1 MNPANYISDV
11 VVIGGGNIGSATAYG
26 LAERGL
32 KVVMLDEG
40 DMALRSAHGNFGLV
54 WYQGKGKGMPRYV
67 EWSLEATRKWPRF
80 AEVLERTTGVQIGYH
95 KLGGFWLCRS
105 QAAFAEREKHFEEIR
120 RQSRSGTY
128 DCELIGRDE
137 LQARIPN
144 MALGPKIVG
153 ASFSPHDGHVNPL
166 FLLRA
171 MQTAFKQSGGRYY
184 GGTAAVH
191 IRHDG
196 GHFRVETAKGQFS
209 APKLVLAAGVGIPQL
224 AAMLDMHIP
233 VVPERGQLLVTERI
247 RPLLPYPISG
257 IRQTD
262 EGSLMLGVSNE
273 AVGYN
278 TNVTTDVMQY
288 IAKRAS
294 DAFPCLGDVRIVRS
308 WAALRPLTPDRY
320 PIYHESTTYPGA
332 FVLTSHSGVSLASL
346 YATDIADWIAAG
358 TKPEDFEHFSPR
370 RFDV

>member
-1 MNPANYISDV
+1 MKTANHISDV
-11 VVIGGGNIGSATAYG
+11 IVVGGGNIGSATAYG
-26 LAERGL
+26 LAESGL
-32 KVVMLDEG
+32 QVVMLDEG

-67 EWSLEATRKWPRF
+67 EWCLEAIRKWPRF

-95 KLGGFWLCRS
+95 KPGGFLLCRS
-105 QAAFAEREKHFEEIR
+105 QAAFAEREQHFEEIR
-120 RQSRSGTY
+120 RQSKSGTY

-144 MALGPKIVG
+144 MPLGPKIVG

-166 FLLRA
+166 LLLRA
-171 MQTAFKQSGGRYY
+171 MQTAFKQNGGRYY

-191 IRHDG
+191 LRHDG
-196 GHFRVETAKGQFS
+196 GRFQVETAKGVFS
-209 APKLVLAAGVGIPQL
+209 APKLVLAAGVGIPRL

-233 VVPERGQLLVTERI
+233 VAPERGQLLVTERLG
-247 RPLLPYPISG
+247 PLLPYPFSG

-262 EGSLMLGVSNE
+262 EGSFMLGVSNE
-273 AVGYN
+273 AVGYD
-278 TNVTTDVMQY
+278 TSVTTDVMQY
-288 IAKRAS
+288 IAKRAFE
-294 DAFPCLGDVRIVRS
+294 AFPCLGDVRIVRS

-346 YATDIADWIAAG
+346 YATDIARWIADG

>member
-1 MNPANYISDV
+1 MNTAVHIADV
-11 VVIGGGNIGSATAYG
+11 IVIGGGNIGSATAYG
-26 LAERGL
+26 LSERGL
-32 KVVMLDEG
+32 KVAMLDEG
-40 DMALRSAHGNFGLV
+40 DIAHRCARGNFGLV
-54 WYQGKGKGMPRYV
+54 WYQGKGQDMPRYV
-67 EWSLEATRKWPRF
+67 EWSLAATRKWPRF
-80 AEVLERTTGVQIGYH
+80 AEVLEHKTGVHLGYH
-95 KLGGFWLCRS
+95 KPGGFWLCRS
-105 QAAFAEREKHFEEIR
+105 QAAYAEREQKLEEIR
-120 RQSRSGTY
+120 RQSKSKTY
-128 DCELIGRDE
+128 DCEMIGRDE
-137 LQARIPN
+137 LQALIPD

-171 MQTAFKQSGGRYY
+171 MQTAFKQNGGRYY
-184 GGTAAVH
+184 AGTAADR

-196 GHFRVETAKGQFS
+196 VRFRVETNKGPFT
-209 APKLVLAAGVGIPQL
+209 APKLVLAAGLGIPRL

-233 VVPERGQLLVTERI
+233 VIPERGQLLVTERM
-247 RPLLPYPISG
+247 RRLLPYPISG

-262 EGSLMLGVSNE
+262 EGSFMFGVSNE

-278 TNVTTDVMQY
+278 TQVTTDVMQN
-288 IAKRAS
+288 IARRACE
-294 DAFPCLGDVRIVRS
+294 AFPCLADVRIVRT

-346 YATDIADWIAAG
+346 YASDIARWIAEG
-358 TKPEDFEHFSPR
+358 TKPKDFEQFSPG